1 MYQVIKKPLVTE
13 KTAVL
18 AEDTKTYTFEVDRRA
33 NKEEIKAAI
42 EKGFNVKVASVRTMV
57 VRGRWLKEQ
66 AKFGPP
72 KISKKALVRL
82 APGQTISIFEG
93 A

>member
-1 MYQVIKKPLVTE
+1 MSVIKRPLVTE

-18 AEDTKTYTFEVDRRA
+18 AEATKTYVFEVEKKATKEQIRRA
-33 NKEEIKAAI
+33 V
-42 EKGFNVKVASVRTMV
+42 EKGFDVKVIAVRTMNA
-57 VRGRWLKEQ
+57 RGRWLKEH

-72 KISKKALVRL
+72 KHYKKALVRL
-82 APGQTISIFEG
+82 AAGQTISIFEG